1 MITQE
6 DDKLLDECMTP
17 KWRDFVSSD
26 KIETEITPEQEQEWH
41 EQNIEEGW
49 Y

>member
-1 MITQE
+1 MITKE
-6 DDKLLDECMTP
+6 DVKLLDGWVTP

-26 KIETEITPEQEQEWH
+26 KIEEEITPEQEQEWH